1 MPHAIGDSMYLM
13 VLLRNLLHRG
23 DTLTLVGGIIYPLR
37 DWFPY
42 AHFVPDPAIGEM
54 PNALAGYDHLI
65 QMFPRKIG
73 GVLASDHFDANR
85 LLQLIDLP
93 GFRQRSH
100 VLASMQAI
108 AEQQFGLTGTLFTE
122 NGIQAPAHLLRQ
134 RYANRV
140 VIHPVASNVF
150 KTWTPQKFVALA
162 RHLKARDLSPCFVV
176 PPVDAHLW
184 RTNAPDIDIAAFDN
198 LADVAA
204 LLYESGWF
212 IGNDSG
218 IGHLASALGLP
229 TLSLFP
235 RAGLARRWRPG
246 WGNNVVALPLPL
258 MPITKLKERFWKP
271 LLPLS
276 RAITAFETLR
286 IEELKRANMPQAL
299 CTIT

>member
-1 MPHAIGDSMYLM
+1 MYLM

-54 PNALAGYDHLI
+54 PNALAGYDRLI
-65 QMFPRKIG
+65 QMFPRTIAG
-73 GVLASDHFDANR
+73 ELATDHFDANR
-85 LLQLIDLP
+85 LLQLINLP

-100 VLASMQAI
+100 ILDAMQAI
-108 AEQQFGLTGTLFTE
+108 AEQEFGLAVGPHGTPFAH
-122 NGIQAPAHLLRQ
+122 NGIRPPPHLQRQ

-140 VIHPVASNVF
+140 VIHPVASNAF
-150 KTWTPQKFVALA
+150 KTWPLQKFVALA
-162 RHLKARDLSPCFVV
+162 RWLKAHGLAPCFVV
-176 PPVDAHLW
+176 PPADAQGW
-184 RTNAPDIDIAAFDN
+184 RISAPDIEIAAFDD

-212 IGNDSG
+212 VGNDSG

-246 WGNNVVALPLPL
+246 WGNNIVALPLPV

-276 RAITAFETLR
+276 RVVTAFESLR
-286 IEELKRANMPQAL
+286 EREQAQKRYESH
-299 CTIT
+299 T

>member
-1 MPHAIGDSMYLM
+1 MYLM
-13 VLLRNLLHRG
+13 VLVRNLLHRG
-23 DTLTLVGGIIYPLR
+23 DMLTLVGGIIYPLR

-54 PNALAGYDHLI
+54 PNALTSYDRLI

-73 GVLASDHFDANR
+73 GEFAIDHFDANH
-85 LLQLIDLP
+85 LLQLINLP

-100 VLASMQAI
+100 ILASMHAI
-108 AEQQFGLTGTLFTE
+108 AEQEFGLQVGPNATPFTD
-122 NGIQAPAHLLRQ
+122 NGIQAPPHLQ
-134 RYANRV
+134 RRRHANRV
-140 VIHPVASNVF
+140 VIHPVASNAF
-150 KTWTPQKFVALA
+150 KTWTPKGFVALA
-162 RHLKARDLSPCFVV
+162 RWLQTRGLSPCFVV
-176 PPVDAHLW
+176 PPADADRWH
-184 RTNAPDIDIAAFDN
+184 TSAPDIEIAAFDD
-198 LADVAA
+198 LTDVAA

-212 IGNDSG
+212 VGNDSG

-276 RAITAFETLR
+276 RVVTAFELLR
-286 IEELKRANMPQAL
+286 EREPTQHRYQAQK
-299 CTIT
+299 